1 MRGLSVGSVLVVV
14 ASGEPQRRTL
24 IVPVEGESGISDE
37 PARRQVRGVAPLED
51 RLCDIGSEESQFHEA
66 GEVGTA
72 NADALRDAIQ
82 TIATLNN
89 RLLELLRLDQEFDE
103 ARVGLALSGS
113 FRIDE
118 HLHFHARPPEVRR
131 GAEDQR
137 RCIARGRGCRGQDR
151 SIVGQNWLEAFRKQL
166 DLDLVQGQVDA
177 DDEGLESRLGILALP
192 PMRRSTR
199 FSDNIPC
206 THSQR
211 SFVGNVPA
219 DVEKVR

>member
-1 MRGLSVGSVLVVV
+1 MRGWSAGPIGGAV
-14 ASGEPQRRTL
+14 ASGEAQRCAL
-24 IVPVEGESGISDE
+24 AFPVEGERGVIDE
-37 PARRQVRGVAPLED
+37 PAGRQVRGMAPLED

-82 TIATLNN
+82 TIAALND

-131 GAEDQR
+131 GA
-137 RCIARGRGCRGQDR
+137 
-151 SIVGQNWLEAFRKQL
+151 
-166 DLDLVQGQVDA
+166 
-177 DDEGLESRLGILALP
+177 DD
-192 PMRRSTR
+192 
-199 FSDNIPC
+199 
-206 THSQR
+206 
-211 SFVGNVPA
+211 
-219 DVEKVR
+219 